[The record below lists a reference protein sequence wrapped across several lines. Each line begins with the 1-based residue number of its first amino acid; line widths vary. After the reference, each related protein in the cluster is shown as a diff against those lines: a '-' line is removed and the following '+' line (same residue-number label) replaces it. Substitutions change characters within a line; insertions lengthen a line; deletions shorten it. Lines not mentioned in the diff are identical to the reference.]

1 MISIGSTSGSQ
12 KEGGRGKGAQSLCQ
26 WQEVPAHPGLV
37 TAVLQSSNNPVVL
50 MLKPGSVAVQEIKVI
65 GFFMILYKTVY
76 MYGKNKV
83 IFYL

>member
-1 MISIGSTSGSQ
+1 MISIGSASGSQ

-65 GFFMILYKTVY
+65 VY
-76 MYGKNKV
+76 HIN
-83 IFYL
+83 YL